1 MPEAAVRRRSSIAAT
16 IFSRGARFAADW
28 DIFIV
33 VAVLG
38 GVFSTMFVVQPVMM
52 GLKIITDEALAPWL
66 SLTLFNTPQYSSL
79 ISRVI
84 VEIVVAVVV
93 LHFFALSPAFL
104 IWLERK
110 VSGRIQSRYG
120 PMHVG
125 GFHGW
130 LQTIADGIKLISKED
145 IIPGGA
151 DKVLHTIGPI
161 MVVVAAVTGFV
172 VIPFGNELVP
182 RDFNIGIFYLLAV
195 TSVSV
200 FGVVVAGWASNNKY
214 SLLGG
219 MRSAAQLVSYEIPRG
234 VSLIGVIMLAQSLQM
249 GTIVSQ
255 QSGIGA
261 NGEAFLAIPY
271 IVFQPIAFIIYVIAS
286 IAETNRAP
294 FDLPEAE
301 SELVAGFH
309 TEYSGMKFAFFFMA
323 EYGEMLLFSCVA
335 TALFLGGGSIPIV
348 EGYLYGWTNGIF
360 DSLHVPFLRG
370 FWHFPVFMIKTYVL
384 VFFYIWVRWTFP
396 RLRVDRLMDFS
407 WKILVPWTF
416 VNLIGLG
423 IALLPQFQPIGVW
436 VFAAI
441 NWLIVGGVLL
451 KAFKK

>member
-1 MPEAAVRRRSSIAAT
+1 MPEATVRRRSSIAAWA
-16 IFSRGARFAADW
+16 FSRGARFAADW

-33 VAVLG
+33 IAVLG
-38 GVFSTMFVVQPVMM
+38 GIFSTLFVVQPVMM
-52 GLKIITDEALAPWL
+52 GLKILTDEVLAPWL

-93 LHFFALSPAFL
+93 MHFFVLSVPFL

-110 VSGRIQSRYG
+110 VSGHIQSRLG

-145 IIPGGA
+145 IIPSGA

-161 MVVVAAVTGFV
+161 MVVIAALTGFV

-195 TSVSV
+195 TSVGV

-249 GTIVSQ
+249 STIVNQ
-255 QSGIGA
+255 QAGIGA
-261 NGEAFLAIPY
+261 NGETFLAIPY
-271 IVFQPIAFIIYVIAS
+271 IVFQPIAFVIYVIAS

-348 EGYLYGWTNGIF
+348 EGYFYAWTNGIF
-360 DSLHVPFLRG
+360 ESLHVPFLNG
-370 FWHFPVFMIKTYVL
+370 FWHFPVFIIKTFAL
-384 VFFYIWVRWTFP
+384 VFFYIWVRWTYP
-396 RLRVDRLMDFS
+396 RMRVDRLMDFS

-423 IALLPQFQPIGVW
+423 IALLPQCQPVGVW

-441 NWLIVGGVLL
+441 NWLIVGGVLF